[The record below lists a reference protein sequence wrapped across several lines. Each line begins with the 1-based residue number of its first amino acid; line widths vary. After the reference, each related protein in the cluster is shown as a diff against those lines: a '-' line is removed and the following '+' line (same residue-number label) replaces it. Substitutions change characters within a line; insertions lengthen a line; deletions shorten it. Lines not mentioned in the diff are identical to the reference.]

1 MMRNASNMVGRS
13 IGRAIALVVVTILL
27 LVAAVVLGLIP
38 FSFGP

>member
-13 IGRAIALVVVTILL
+13 IGRAIALVVVAVVL
-27 LVAAVVLGLIP
+27 LVAAVMLGLIP

>member
-13 IGRAIALVVVTILL
+13 IGRAIALVVVGLVL

-38 FSFGP
+38 ISFGP

>member
-13 IGRAIALVVVTILL
+13 IGRAIALVVVGLVL